1 MLAQH
6 ALEKVRERYGLGE
19 ISWAPAARDVLVG
32 YPWPGNVRELIHVV
46 ERAALLHPGRALGPE
61 VLGLASGTPV
71 AAVRDGVAVDFSAGP
86 IHLEAVERALIEQA
100 LRHAGWNR
108 ARAAELLGL
117 SRETLRYRIEKF
129 RLAPERRPE

>member
-1 MLAQH
+1 
-6 ALEKVRERYGLGE
+6 V
-19 ISWAPAARDVLVG
+19 D

-71 AAVRDGVAVDFSAGP
+71 AATRDGVAVDFSAGP
-86 IHLEAVERALIEQA
+86 IDLEAVERALIEQA

-129 RLAPERRPE
+129 RLAHERRAE